1 MYVPSS
7 GAPIKNEL
15 RASLPPASESAPTT
29 PGMITEE
36 ATMTMSHISRPDS
49 PTMQGNSRT
58 LHHVPSIESNRTIS
72 SMRQSFQLSKLPTP
86 RMALLT
92 GSRRLVSRLGQSPTL
107 EHPDTDIEASP
118 VCYLL
123 DKPATLRE
131 LTIESAEHLAGHIV
145 VCMHHKVSNIFKFI
159 FNLRYIIRSM
169 YIYVYSI
176 NLCQRSP
183 QLKPNELQDIVF
195 LCTSLPTPKTFES
208 LSRFPKVFFMV
219 VS

>member
-1 MYVPSS
+1 MTTTRRTDSNKRNPSSETVMYVPSS
-7 GAPIKNEL
+7 GASIKNEP

-29 PGMITEE
+29 PGTINEE
-36 ATMTMSHISRPDS
+36 ATMTMSHISRPGS

-72 SMRQSFQLSKLPTP
+72 PIRQSFQLSKLPTP

-92 GSRRLVSRLGQSPTL
+92 GSRRLVSRLGQLPTL

-159 FNLRYIIRSM
+159 FNLRYAIKSMCM
-169 YIYVYSI
+169 YIVLTLVKGHH
-176 NLCQRSP
+176 N
-183 QLKPNELQDIVF
+183 
-195 LCTSLPTPKTFES
+195 
-208 LSRFPKVFFMV
+208 
-219 VS
+219 